1 MRGSSTRLPAHVLFR
16 KRLSLL
22 LWRPRGILDEST
34 VNEVVEFIE
43 VVEKR
48 GSEPLNRFIDL
59 SALDAVD
66 LNFEFVFRVALT
78 RRLSV
83 ASKPTVKSAF
93 YVTNPAATHYA
104 KLHAM
109 LTDYSPLDVALFRNT
124 ATAAEWLGVPV
135 ETFS

>member
-1 MRGSSTRLPAHVLFR
+1 MFR
-16 KRLSLL
+16 KSLSLL

-48 GSEPLNRFIDL
+48 SSEPLNRFIDL

-66 LNFEFVFRVALT
+66 LNFEFVFHVALG
-78 RRLSV
+78 RRLST

-93 YVTNPAATHYA
+93 YVTSPDTTHYA

-109 LTDYSPLDVALFRNT
+109 LTDYSTLDVALFRDPV
-124 ATAAEWLGVPV
+124 AAAKWLGVPL
-135 ETFS
+135 ETLS